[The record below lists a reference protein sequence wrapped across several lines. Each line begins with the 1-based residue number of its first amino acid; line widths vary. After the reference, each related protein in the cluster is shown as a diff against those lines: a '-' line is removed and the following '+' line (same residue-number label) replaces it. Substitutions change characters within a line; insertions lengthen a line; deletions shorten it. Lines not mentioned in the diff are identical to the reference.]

1 MNLALVTSRKDDNN
15 MDIYISNKEDNI
27 EDELIAYLKE
37 KQANKKVSKIT
48 LQFLRIIYYY
58 LYTFF
63 L

>member
-1 MNLALVTSRKDDNN
+1 

-63 L
+63 YK

>member
-1 MNLALVTSRKDDNN
+1 

-27 EDELIAYLKE
+27 KDKLIAYLKE
-37 KQANKKVSKIT
+37 KQVDKKVSKIT
-48 LQFLRIIYYY
+48 LKFPRIIYYY